1 MKLGLYQRFVFLFA
15 LLWCTQTLFLWA
27 QDPVE
32 LPEGVLPESE
42 WAYGKH
48 LEQVQGI
55 MKNPDLA
62 QREAQLESFMKKLH
76 PKSKILQYFESFFGQ
91 TVEDYK
97 KSGKTNEANALSN
110 KMLKLFPSSPAL
122 LAKEL
127 QAASQ
132 KQDHP
137 KVIEYGEK
145 LYAINPDKQITRILA
160 ESYMATNNTTKA
172 LEFSVKT
179 IEAIGPKEGVYFA
192 YWLATYYA
200 GQNNTEKAL
209 EYYNMLL
216 GSFPQSVPPGW
227 NAEQWNNV
235 KATAFT
241 VRASDAYVKKDY
253 PVAIANYVES
263 LRYQPQNDSVYL
275 YIGLSHWRLQ
285 RLDDATE
292 AFAKAVVLGKGY
304 SAKARE
310 YLEQIYK
317 PRNNDSLEGLDEVLA
332 TAKAA
337 LDL

>member
-1 MKLGLYQRFVFLFA
+1 MKPRRYQRFVFLFV
-15 LLWCTQTLFLWA
+15 LLWCTQTLLLWG

-32 LPEGVLPESE
+32 LPEGVPPESE
-42 WAYGKH
+42 WAYSKH
-48 LEQVQGI
+48 LVQVQEI
-55 MKNPDLA
+55 MKNSDVA
-62 QREAQLESFMKKLH
+62 QRQAQLESFMNKLH
-76 PKSKILQYFESFFGQ
+76 PKSKILQYYESFFSQ
-91 TVEDYK
+91 TIEDYK
-97 KSGKTNEANALSN
+97 KAGKTDQANALSS
-110 KMLKLFPSSPAL
+110 KMIKMFPNSRAL
-122 LAKEL
+122 IAKEL

-137 KVIEYGEK
+137 KIIEYGEK
-145 LYAINPDKQITRILA
+145 LYATNPDKQITRILA
-160 ESYMATNNTTKA
+160 ESYIATNNAAKA
-172 LEFSVKT
+172 LEFSTKT

-192 YWLATYYA
+192 YWLADYYA
-200 GQNNTEKAL
+200 RQNNTEKVL

-241 VRASDAYVKKDY
+241 VRARDAYVKKDY

-263 LRYQPQNDSVYL
+263 LKYQPQNDSAYL
-275 YIGLSHWRLQ
+275 SMGLSYWNLQ

-292 AFAKAVVLGKGY
+292 AFAKAVVLGKDY

-332 TAKAA
+332 KAKAA
-337 LDL
+337 LNL